1 MVHPHGIGSKYA
13 WLLGILL
20 LSASVKGG
28 LPLLLLLVWH
38 LVSTHLIVASL
49 ARLLLHAIEELRL
62 ERATTTL
69 RCLLHAEGVRILS
82 IVHLFLL
89 LLLHLHLH
97 ELLLFL
103 HSLLRCIK
111 IIHGLERSI
120 LCCAWRC
127 LIACVQH
134 AQNVVH
140 LALLVLLHHVL
151 LLLHHVLLW
160 RSHGCRALEI

>member
-1 MVHPHGIGSKYA
+1 MVHPHGVGSKCA
-13 WLLGILL
+13 WLLLRLLL

-28 LPLLLLLVWH
+28 LPLLLLLVGH
-38 LVSTHLIVASL
+38 LVSTHLIEASL
-49 ARLLLHAIEELRL
+49 ARLLLHAVEELRL
-62 ERATTTL
+62 ERPATTL
-69 RCLLHAEGVRILS
+69 CCLLHAEGVRVLY
-82 IVHLFLL
+82 IVHLLLL

-111 IIHGLERSI
+111 IVHGLERSI
-120 LCCAWRC
+120 LCRAWRR
-127 LIACVQH
+127 LIARVQH
-134 AQNVVH
+134 AQDVVH

-160 RSHGCRALEI
+160 RSH